1 MYNIV
6 TNSLVIYE
14 IKKSRY
20 FKINLGISS
29 TKDVNNERILNNA
42 DKFAYYYNINYKT
55 TIYAQ
60 GNIGDIKFY
69 TDLYIK
75 DPVMAIYIGN
85 EYEEFLINI
94 DFNLMKEKGI
104 DSYLGYILKTV
115 EEEQEKRA
123 EENKEKLNKKEEKK
137 VGNPDIIS
145 NNPGAVKYEDI
156 KAYIEKQNAERY
168 KINK

>member
-1 MYNIV
+1 MYNVV

-14 IKKSRY
+14 IKKCRY
-20 FKINLGISS
+20 FKINFGIAS
-29 TKDVNNERILNNA
+29 TKEINNEKILNNA

-85 EYEEFLINI
+85 EYEEFLINV
-94 DFNLMKEKGI
+94 DFNLIKEKGI
-104 DSYLGYILKTV
+104 DYYLGYILKKV
-115 EEEQEKRA
+115 EEEHEKRI
-123 EENKEKLNKKEEKK
+123 EENKEKINKKDENK
-137 VGNPDIIS
+137 GNPDIIS
-145 NNPGAVKYEDI
+145 NNPGTVRYEDI